1 MRCFRL
7 QELGIASTDDTATV
21 MMEMARMLGATIAT
35 VCLSES
41 VLRDPVALFAV
52 LEEASA
58 LPTVVD
64 RVQQQ
69 ITARSGKWFSS
80 VRRGADERQAIA
92 DFQQLVN
99 GYRVWVDWKRDFV
112 SEARRFA

>member
-1 MRCFRL
+1 
-7 QELGIASTDDTATV
+7 
-21 MMEMARMLGATIAT
+21 MARMLGARIAT

-64 RVQQQ
+64 RVEQQ
-69 ITARSGKWFSS
+69 ITARSDGWFSS
-80 VRRGADERQAIA
+80 VRRGADARQAIA
-92 DFQQLVN
+92 DFQRLVN
-99 GYRVWVDWKRDFV
+99 DYRAWVDWKRNFV
-112 SEARRFA
+112 SEAKRFA